1 MEIVIVTG
9 MSGAG
14 KSQAITALEDMGFFC
29 IDNLPPQ
36 LLPGLLQAYMGTME
50 DKTAEVSPQSR
61 LALVMDVRSSDLFGG
76 LEAALE
82 ELKQI
87 DTTPRI
93 IFLEASDRTL
103 ISRYKQSRR
112 NHPLAKQ
119 YGLPR
124 ALATERERLA
134 VVRSMA
140 TNIIDTSD
148 TSAQELRDILFNIL
162 SDDDGPERMAILIQ
176 SFGFKYG
183 IPVDCDCIL
192 MSDLFRILLR

>member
-76 LEAALE
+76 W
-82 ELKQI
+82 
-87 DTTPRI
+87 
-93 IFLEASDRTL
+93 
-103 ISRYKQSRR
+103 RR
-112 NHPLAKQ
+112 
-119 YGLPR
+119 
-124 ALATERERLA
+124 
-134 VVRSMA
+134 S
-140 TNIIDTSD
+140 
-148 TSAQELRDILFNIL
+148 
-162 SDDDGPERMAILIQ
+162 
-176 SFGFKYG
+176 
-183 IPVDCDCIL
+183 
-192 MSDLFRILLR
+192 